1 MLFRPALEVVM
12 RSTSSDSR
20 VLFLL
25 PALAAVAVSLLL
37 LRRLLP
43 ELDVLQHP
51 LIPLWCAFVLTY
63 VGAATI
69 SLLPAPLGGPIDR
82 LLDRQLSQ
90 WGAGVYGLVGLSVF
104 LRLEAQTFVGSLQ
117 EMGDA
122 SEWAQG
128 LLRDWLIG
136 FSVESMK
143 NMIAASI
150 WPAQVIQQGG
160 VWGFLGFLGACSA
173 VFELGRRLMP
183 EQQARLEA
191 EAPEAGDAKTP

>member
-1 MLFRPALEVVM
+1 M
-12 RSTSSDSR
+12 RSSSSDSR

-82 LLDRQLSQ
+82 MLDSQLSQ

-104 LRLEAQTFVGSLQ
+104 LRLEAQSLIESLQ
-117 EMGDA
+117 EMREA

-143 NMIAASI
+143 NMISATI
-150 WPAQVIQQGG
+150 WPARVIQQGG
-160 VWGFLGFLGACSA
+160 VWGFLAFLGACSA

-183 EQQARLEA
+183 EQQARLEEESSETSAA
-191 EAPEAGDAKTP
+191 EALKRSR